1 MLDEEGQAM
10 LARGMGIDLN
20 LAYKNNKT
28 KLSPAFQ
35 KLQKVVKQRIA

>member
-10 LARGMGIDLN
+10 LARGMGIDLH
-20 LAYKNNKT
+20 LAYKNKKT

-35 KLQKVVKQRIA
+35 KLQRVAKQKV